1 LKYETPK
8 KLSLAH
14 KLHHHMKRIILLAA
28 VAAPLLWM
36 SCNNAPTEA
45 TPEVIPAGM
54 TVADLTAQG
63 FAVKINIPD
72 STKGVAQITEA
83 PSGVQVRIGNNFD
96 IIINVAVGEDADLK
110 ARKALITATDAG
122 VSTFS
127 TENDSTLIWE
137 TKFGEEH
144 VASHFCVIRKIGT
157 DAYLIHDNSDNPDN
171 QFKKEAIDK
180 MIESARSLRAKPVE
194 APKS

>member
-1 LKYETPK
+1 PSET
-8 KLSLAH
+8 A
-14 KLHHHMKRIILLAA
+14 
-28 VAAPLLWM
+28 
-36 SCNNAPTEA
+36 
-45 TPEVIPAGM
+45 PEVIPPGM
-54 TVADLTAQG
+54 AVADLTAQG
-63 FAVKINIPD
+63 FTVKINIPD
-72 STKGVAQITEA
+72 STKGVAQISEA
-83 PSGVQVRIGNNFD
+83 PGGVQLHVGNNFD
-96 IIINVAVGEDADLK
+96 IVVNVATGEDADLK

-144 VASHFCVIRKIGT
+144 AASHFCVIRKIGA
-157 DAYLIHDNSDNPDN
+157 DAYLIHDNSDNPEN
-171 QFKKEAIDK
+171 QFKKEAIEK